1 MSSKFYFTSMPPQK
15 ENQNLHGEL
24 MTDMILQLYY
34 QQQKLWGNIGIIT
47 TSLSQPSQHE
57 CVRLRDQ

>member
-1 MSSKFYFTSMPPQK
+1 
-15 ENQNLHGEL
+15 
-24 MTDMILQLYY
+24 MTDMIQQLYY

-57 CVRLRDQ
+57 SVSD